1 MKTVLIT
8 GASGFVGQTLAK
20 KYLDAGWQVN
30 GLGTSRNNPM
40 ADAHDN
46 FFWTSAD
53 TSLPGDWQDLVA
65 QSDVI
70 VNLAGRNIFKRWT
83 KEYKEAIYNSRIQT
97 TKNLVDAMPDNFH
110 GQLLNASAAGAYGD
124 RGDTT
129 LFETQPYGTGFL
141 AQVCR
146 DWEAQAQKAASKGA
160 TVAIMRFGVV
170 LGSGGAL
177 AVMSRAFRMFA
188 GGPLGSGTQWFPWI
202 HLDDLA
208 RGVFFLMEHN
218 AQGIYNFTG
227 PVPIRQKEFAKEL
240 GRVLHRPAFMPAPA
254 FFIKL
259 FMGQLGASFLCSQ
272 KALPAA
278 LETAGFRFKYNTA
291 ASALTQIFKPGN
303 TK

>member
-30 GLGTSRNNPM
+30 GLGTSRNNSM
-40 ADAHDN
+40 ADEYDN

-70 VNLAGRNIFKRWT
+70 VNLAGRNIFNRWT

-97 TKNLVDAMPDNFH
+97 TKNLVDAMPDNFG
-110 GQLLNASAAGAYGD
+110 GQLLNASAVGAYGD
-124 RGDTT
+124 RGDAP

-141 AQVCR
+141 AQVSR

-177 AVMSRAFRMFA
+177 AVMSRAFKMFA
-188 GGPLGSGTQWFPWI
+188 GGPLGSGDQWFSWI

-208 RGVFFLMEHN
+208 RAVFFLMEHN

-227 PVPIRQKEFAKEL
+227 PVPIRQKEFAEEL

-254 FFIKL
+254 FFIRL

-278 LETAGFRFKYNTA
+278 LETAGFRFEYNTVA
-291 ASALTQIFKPGN
+291 DALTQIFKSG
-303 TK
+303 KFR

>member
-1 MKTVLIT
+1 
-8 GASGFVGQTLAK
+8 VGQTLAK

-30 GLGTSRNNPM
+30 GLGTSRNNSM
-40 ADAHDN
+40 ADEYDN

-97 TKNLVDAMPDNFH
+97 TKNLVDAMPDNFG
-110 GQLLNASAAGAYGD
+110 GQLLNASAVGAYGD
-124 RGDTT
+124 RGDTP
-129 LFETQPYGTGFL
+129 LFETEPYGTGFL
-141 AQVCR
+141 AQVSR
-146 DWEAQAQKAASKGA
+146 DWEGQAQKAASKGA

-177 AVMSRAFRMFA
+177 AVMAPAFRMFA
-188 GGPLGSGTQWFPWI
+188 GGPLGSGDQWFSWI
-202 HLDDLA
+202 HLDDLV

-227 PVPIRQKEFAKEL
+227 PVPIRQKEFAEVL

-254 FFIKL
+254 FFIKF

-278 LETAGFRFKYNTA
+278 LQTAGFRFEYNTVA
-291 ASALTQIFKPGN
+291 GALTQIFKSG
-303 TK
+303 KFK